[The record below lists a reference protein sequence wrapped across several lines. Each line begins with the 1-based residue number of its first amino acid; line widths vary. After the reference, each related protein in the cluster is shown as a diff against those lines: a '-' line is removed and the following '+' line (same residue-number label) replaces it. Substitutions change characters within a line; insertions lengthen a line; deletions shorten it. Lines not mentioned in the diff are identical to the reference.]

1 MRKGFEEQIHK
12 FNKENVKNDKIEL
25 ISFVAGEG
33 RKGIVTQVQQMN
45 QALAKNPDAIVIQPT
60 DNSALAEGLQA
71 ANAKK
76 IPVIAYDQYIVNGS
90 LTAFLTSANYH
101 GGRDNGDYLDSI
113 YSKDQSVR
121 IAVFEY
127 PAVSSTTERVD
138 GFFDSLRSHG
148 RKFEVVGRYQAVD
161 PDSGKEAVKKF
172 LKDFPAKGSVDAILT
187 VNDGGGLSVVKELV
201 AQKRTE
207 IKHFTFDGD
216 PESIENLKAG
226 KLTVIDSAQFC
237 AELGRESA
245 RTLTAVLR
253 GQTVERKIRVPTFP
267 ITEKSL
273 KNYQGWL
280 GVPTPELRKGLEKAP
295 VKVTRL
301 MGDNKNQKQIL
312 RIGTTPLCPYI
323 CEKSPGLWTGYL
335 FDILGEVSRDLNVEL
350 RLENVPSSRLVQYLE
365 SRRVDSILVP
375 EFMVRYLSN
384 IAVVGPQL
392 GVNYTGALVANKSTH
407 VLLDHQALQNMKGV
421 YSDFGTGMGRLE
433 SEFSALKL
441 NKLTGADVADRMI
454 RVMLDH
460 RADVAL
466 GDYNVLRYS
475 MAAQKVDQLKL
486 VPTSLTGFSF
496 LVLVGL
502 PKNNNV
508 RLLGDGLEQWF
519 AESRKNA
526 HLESIL
532 KKYNLVDW
540 DILTRD

>member
-1 MRKGFEEQIHK
+1 
-12 FNKENVKNDKIEL
+12 
-25 ISFVAGEG
+25 
-33 RKGIVTQVQQMN
+33 MN

-71 ANAKK
+71 ANKKK
-76 IPVIAYDQYIVNGS
+76 IPVIAYDQYIVNGK

-101 GGRDNGDYLDSI
+101 GGRDNGDYLDSLF
-113 YSKDQSVR
+113 KTDQTVR

-161 PDSGKEAVKKF
+161 PDSGREAVKKF
-172 LKDFPAKGSVDAILT
+172 LKDFPAKGTVDAILT
-187 VNDGGGLSVVKELV
+187 VNDGGGLSIIKELI

-207 IKHFTFDGD
+207 LKHFTFDGD
-216 PESIENLKAG
+216 PESVENLKNG
-226 KLTVIDSAQFC
+226 RLTVIDSAQFC

-245 RTLTAVLR
+245 RTLVAVLR
-253 GQTVERKIRVPTFP
+253 GQEVKNKIRVPTFP
-267 ITEKSL
+267 ITEKSV
-273 KNYQGWL
+273 KNYSGWL
-280 GVPTPELRKGLEKAP
+280 GVPSQELRRGLEKPA
-295 VKVTRL
+295 VKVTP
-301 MGDNKNQKQIL
+301 MTTDNKNQKQIL
-312 RIGTTPLCPYI
+312 RIGMAPLCPYI
-323 CEKSPGLWTGYL
+323 CENQPGQWTGYL
-335 FDILGEVSRDLNVEL
+335 FDILGEVSRKLNVEL
-350 RLENVPSSRLVQYLE
+350 RLENVPSSRLVQYVE
-365 SRRVDSILVP
+365 SRRLDAIIVP
-375 EFMVRYLSN
+375 EFMVRYLPN
-384 IAVVGPQL
+384 ISVAGPQL
-392 GVNYTGALVANKSTH
+392 GVNYTGAVVSSKSSH
-407 VLLDHQALQNMKGV
+407 VLLDRQALSNMKGV
-421 YSDFGTGMGRLE
+421 YSDFGAGTGRLE
-433 SEFSALKL
+433 SEFNALKL

-454 RVMLDH
+454 RVMLDR

-475 MAAQKVDQLKL
+475 MAAAQKVEQLKL

-502 PKNNNV
+502 PKNAQV

-532 KKYNLVDW
+532 QKYNLVDW